1 MLVPKKVSEL
11 IGVDYTVVNGDDLFY
26 FVTANTGDYTSYSIT
41 FADIFLATNVLGT
54 AIFCNNTITISNN
67 YIDIVGDIDLDG
79 DLDISEDMTI
89 NQSLSTNTL
98 TANTITTQTLTI
110 NSSINVCNSF
120 FYSNSSNTNLAN
132 TLFLSNQTL
141 RIANSTSIDCGINR
155 VKNVSDPVE
164 NLDALNLLYFNE
176 HVFNC
181 TGALVTFPTNN
192 EPRGWLASNGQTVSR
207 STYQDL
213 WQFANSSGYLASSEA
228 TKTNVEFGPGNGS
241 TTFSLPNISCC
252 SATATSN
259 SSFDYINI
267 MLVIDVSGSMEG
279 EKLTNAKTAAKNLI
293 QEYEN
298 NVSDVRAIV
307 VEFST
312 DTANSAWI
320 DQSNA
325 NTYIDSMPTIAM
337 SGTYYDQSLIKAMD
351 VFVTSGKLSGNIKN
365 VCYFLSDGNPEP
377 SSSIPTDTEIQTWLD
392 FLIDNEIDT
401 YAIGIGSGISL
412 TYLNPIA
419 YDGINNS
426 DRDGEIVT
434 NPENLSDSLISTVNY
449 EYSYS
454 YSIPSYIKT

>member
-1 MLVPKKVSEL
+1 MDIKIRKVSEL
-11 IGVDYTVVNGDDLFY
+11 DSANTHVIDGDDIFY
-26 FVTANTGDYTSYSIT
+26 FVRNVDMVYESFNITLSDTFLSTTYLDDAWFCSDTLIVSDTEVNAIANTVLNGSMVIDG
-41 FADIFLATNVLGT
+41 NVSSNACYG
-54 AIFCNNTITISNN
+54 NN
-67 YIDIVGDIDLDG
+67 YIID
-79 DLDISEDMTI
+79 TC
-89 NQSLSTNTL
+89 NTNTL
-98 TANTITTQTLTI
+98 TATSNTSFPGVEITANNI
-110 NSSINVCNSF
+110 GFNSF
-120 FYSNSSNTNLAN
+120 LDIYENNLN
-132 TLFLSNQTL
+132 IEESVD
-141 RIANSTSIDCGINR
+141 IDCGINR
-155 VKNVSDPVE
+155 VGNVSDPIE
-164 NLDALNLLYFNE
+164 DLDALNLLYFNE

-192 EPRGWLASNGQTVSR
+192 QPRGWLSCNGQIVSR
-207 STYQDL
+207 STYNDL

-228 TKTNVEFGPGNGS
+228 AKTNVEFGPGNGS

-267 MLVIDVSGSMEG
+267 MLVIDVSGSMQG
-279 EKLTNAKTAAKNLI
+279 EKLTNAKIAAKNLI

-365 VCYFLSDGNPEP
+365 VCYFLSDGNPT